1 MEAKKIVTVLL
12 SALRA
17 NTSLSLSYV
26 KAKKGVI
33 VLVITKRLIWTLV
46 IWTFV
51 ITVLRGEIC
60 QNISFTLVINGTTPL
75 RQLIH
80 YSGRISS
87 HTACCLIFNRV
98 YDH

>member
-60 QNISFTLVINGTTPL
+60 QNIRMLNASHK
-75 RQLIH
+75 RHHSSKIH
-80 YSGRISS
+80 YRGRISS
-87 HTACCLIFNRV
+87 HIACCLIFNRV